1 MPKTQRRP
9 EEIEAIK
16 NNITQE
22 ALNIIKYKGL
32 DELSMRKLGQRLG
45 IAAKTIYNYYQNK
58 DEIYINILIKG
69 FAALSD
75 QIQSAINPNRTS
87 KEQLRDII
95 RAYIEF
101 GLNSSDLYYLMFT
114 IRLPKYNDYVGS
126 SLEQVAKTQ
135 LETALRV
142 SVLFGSVI
150 QQNAGRGKL
159 LSEDA
164 IKIFV
169 ASLWSQMHG
178 YVVGS
183 NNTIL
188 NYIVTNPV
196 MMKESVVERIVKNIC
211 REIQDYSKSLKN

>member
-1 MPKTQRRP
+1 MLKAKQSP
-9 EEIEAIK
+9 EKIEAIK
-16 NNITQE
+16 NNIIEE

-32 DELSMRKLGQRLG
+32 DELSMRKLALRLG

-69 FAALSD
+69 FTALTH
-75 QIQSAINPNRTS
+75 QIQSAINTNQTS

-95 RAYIEF
+95 RAYIDF

-114 IRLPKYNDYVGS
+114 IRVPKYNDYVGS
-126 SLEQVAKTQ
+126 PLEQVAKTQ

-142 SVLFGSVI
+142 SELFSSVI
-150 QQNAGRGKL
+150 QQNAGIDNL

-164 IKIFV
+164 LKIFV

-183 NNTIL
+183 NNTLL

-211 REIQDYSKSLKN
+211 REIQDYLVDFKN